1 MADKSML
8 DITGVFPAVKCD
20 ICDTI
25 YAAESGDFVAFYG
38 TVTSGLDHVLVGVDD
53 PKKPAKKA
61 ISVVCRDPRCI
72 EGLVKRMLG
81 CDGEKGDAGHLWAQV
96 LKTWANE
103 AGHELVESAEVKPA
117 PPPKQ
122 LRRRA

>member
-1 MADKSML
+1 MADKSKL

-20 ICDTI
+20 ICGTI

-38 TVTSGLDHVLVGVDD
+38 NVTAGLDQVLVGVSS
-53 PKKPAKKA
+53 PKRPSKKA
-61 ISVVCRDPRCI
+61 VSVVCRDPRCV

-96 LKTWANE
+96 LKIWANE
-103 AGHELVESAEVKPA
+103 AGHDLVESADVKPA

-122 LRRRA
+122 IRRRA